1 MAKWGQVLDVVEVR
15 RISDT
20 KEVET
25 VYRVTAKT
33 AAGIVFTEVIRDAD
47 ATSAVADKALEAKA
61 KRLDAVKAL

>member
-1 MAKWGQVLDVVEVR
+1 MAKWGQVLDIVEVR

-25 VYRVTAKT
+25 VYRVTART
-33 AAGIVFTEVIRDAD
+33 IGGVVFTEVIKDAD
-47 ATSAVADKALEAKA
+47 ATSAAADAILLAKA